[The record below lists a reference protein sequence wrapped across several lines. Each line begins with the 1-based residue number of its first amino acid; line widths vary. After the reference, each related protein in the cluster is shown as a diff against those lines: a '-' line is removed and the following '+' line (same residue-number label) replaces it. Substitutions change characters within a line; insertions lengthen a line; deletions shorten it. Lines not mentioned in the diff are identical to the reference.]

1 MRILKK
7 LDLCL
12 VKMILILLFF
22 VNLKVNINLNL
33 AAERV
38 VKVIKDMIDKKK
50 N

>member
-1 MRILKK
+1 
-7 LDLCL
+7 
-12 VKMILILLFF
+12 MILILLFF
-22 VNLKVNINLNL
+22 VNLKVNINLKL

>member
-1 MRILKK
+1 
-7 LDLCL
+7 
-12 VKMILILLFF
+12 MILILLFF